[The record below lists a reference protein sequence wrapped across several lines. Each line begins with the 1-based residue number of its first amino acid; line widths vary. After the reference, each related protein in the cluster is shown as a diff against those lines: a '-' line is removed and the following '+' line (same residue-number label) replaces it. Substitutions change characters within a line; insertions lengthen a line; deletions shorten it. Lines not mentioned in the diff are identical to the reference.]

1 MMKVI
6 EQTMGLFQRPGK
18 GPYTIKG
25 KIRTDNTTSAANN
38 PSRRTL
44 PTLKIIGHQ
53 TGK

>member
-1 MMKVI
+1 MIKVI
-6 EQTMGLFQRPGK
+6 EQTMSLFQRPGK

-25 KIRTDNTTSAANN
+25 KIRTDNTTAANN

-44 PTLKIIGHQ
+44 PSLKIIGRE